1 MTVLGLALAAGVL
14 LAPRAAHAQR
24 TPDVGQDVEVPQRSG
39 HATRTFGTTDVTTHR
54 IHAYAFTGQIPADN
68 AHGQM
73 TLGRARYCTSTGCV
87 FGAAVS
93 LPTGARL
100 DGFGLEACN
109 TIANGIIQARFT
121 RVPNNSGGAEVI
133 ASIPGA
139 TACQVYN
146 TFPAPHTIDN
156 NSNSYFVEVDLFGA
170 ADDRTRFQSVLFYYR
185 LQVTP
190 APAVAT
196 FNDVPTNHPF
206 FPFIEALVAAGIT
219 TGCNAAPPMYCPDEF
234 VTRKQMAAFLA
245 RALGLHWAP

>member
-1 MTVLGLALAAGVL
+1 MPTAIALLTLLLLTV
-14 LAPRAAHAQR
+14 P
-24 TPDVGQDVEVPQRSG
+24 
-39 HATRTFGTTDVTTHR
+39 ATAEEARTFGTTDLTTHR
-54 IHAYAFTGQIPADN
+54 IHAYAFTGFSPFDN
-68 AHGQM
+68 AHVLMNSSG
-73 TLGRARYCTSTGCV
+73 GRTCSSTSGCR

-100 DGFGLEACN
+100 ERFALEACN
-109 TIANGIIQARFT
+109 
-121 RVPNNSGGAEVI
+121 
-133 ASIPGA
+133 A
-139 TACQVYN
+139 TAGGVIEARVRRVTNQGVVSEIAAILDAAACQFYN
-146 TFPAPHTIDN
+146 VFPPPHTIDN
-156 NSNSYFVEVDLFGA
+156 DSNSYFVEIFIKGDAVTDS
-170 ADDRTRFQSVLFYYR
+170 TRFQSVLFYYR

-219 TGCNAAPPMYCPDEF
+219 TGCDDSPPLFCPDGL